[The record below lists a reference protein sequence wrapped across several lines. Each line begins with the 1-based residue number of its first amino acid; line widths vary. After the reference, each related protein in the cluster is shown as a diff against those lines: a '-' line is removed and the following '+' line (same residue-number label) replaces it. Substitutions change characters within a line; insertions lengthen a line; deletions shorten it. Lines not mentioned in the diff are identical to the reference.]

1 MNGKGVV
8 GGGWGGGEGG
18 GSRSESKRQLLQ
30 FPLALASFTD
40 FKAFFPAM
48 MTDFHE
54 VVPVKN

>member
-1 MNGKGVV
+1 MGKEW
-8 GGGWGGGEGG
+8 WGGGGGG